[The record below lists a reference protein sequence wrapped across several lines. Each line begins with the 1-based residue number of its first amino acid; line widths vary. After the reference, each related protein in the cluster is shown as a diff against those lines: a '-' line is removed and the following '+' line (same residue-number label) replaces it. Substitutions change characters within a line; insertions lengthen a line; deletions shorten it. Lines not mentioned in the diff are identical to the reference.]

1 MSDSSSTSSSSSSKP
16 TEADSW
22 QMFDRIAKRYD
33 FLNHLLSFRQ
43 DIGMRKRMVQHLP
56 EGDSLT
62 LLDLATG
69 TGDVLLQLDQW
80 SGRIGTGIGLDMSAG
95 MLSYGRVKIAE
106 AGVQDRLHLLRSNA
120 MCMGLGDETFD
131 VATISFGIRNVP
143 DVPMALKD
151 IHRVLKS
158 GGRGMV
164 LEFSLPANRVI
175 RWGYLFY
182 FRHILTRIG
191 AMISGDPE
199 AYTYLNTTVEAFPY
213 GEAFVRLMEDA
224 GFARVEAYPL
234 TFGIATLYVGHKD

>member
-1 MSDSSSTSSSSSSKP
+1 
-16 TEADSW
+16 
-22 QMFDRIAKRYD
+22 MFDRIAKRYD

-43 DIGMRKRMVQHLP
+43 DIGMRKRMVRHLP
-56 EGDSLT
+56 EGDELK

-69 TGDVLLQLDQW
+69 TGDVLLQLHRW
-80 SGRIGTGIGLDMSAG
+80 SGRIKTGIGLDMSGG
-95 MLSYGRVKIAE
+95 MLSYGRTKIKDARL
-106 AGVQDRLHLLRSNA
+106 DDCLHLMRGDA
-120 MCMGLGDETFD
+120 QCMGIGDESVD

-143 DVPMALKD
+143 DVPKALAD

-164 LEFSLPANRVI
+164 LEFSLPANPII
-175 RWGYLFY
+175 RAGYLFY

-191 AMISGDPE
+191 AMVSGDAQ

-213 GEAFVRLMEDA
+213 GDAFVKLMDDA

-234 TFGIATLYVGHKD
+234 TFGIATLYVGYKD